1 MPEQSAS
8 HLYRDYQVPPGQL
21 LHEGVARPEVSIV
34 VPVYWNSETLEA
46 LYERIAKVMD
56 KTEVATWDVTFVDDG
71 SGDNSR
77 EVLERIRSS
86 HANVRVVHLAKN
98 HGSTP
103 AILTGMGLATGRA
116 VAVLAADLQDPPETL
131 EELIGIW
138 RTGTKV
144 AIATRISREDPL
156 SSRIFSAIYYRLF
169 RWLVSPEMPPG
180 GFDIAVLDQQVS
192 SLMVRYAEKNT
203 NFPAALLS
211 LGFQR
216 KIIGYHRMAREHGSS
231 RWTFWRKFK
240 LMYDSIL
247 SYSYRPIRLVTVAGV
262 VGIIFAMS
270 YGAWVVYYRLT
281 SPAEA
286 PGWASLMVVT
296 LFFNGLVLTA
306 LGVTGEYIW
315 RVFDAARKAP
325 LVVVDRYVD
334 PTATAARVSDEP
346 ALKPADPRP
355 PAPGI
360 PRKDSASPPQA

>member
-1 MPEQSAS
+1 MPSA
-8 HLYRDYQVPPGQL
+8 LQLFRDYQVPPGQL
-21 LHEGVARPEVSIV
+21 LHEGAIGPEVSVV
-34 VPVYWNSETLEA
+34 VPVYYNAETLEA
-46 LYERIAKVMD
+46 LYERIAKVME
-56 KTEVATWDVTFVDDG
+56 KTAVASWDVTFVDDG
-71 SGDNSR
+71 SQDDSR
-77 EVLERIRSS
+77 EVLERIRSE

-103 AILTGMGLATGRA
+103 AILTGMAHATGRA
-116 VAVLAADLQDPPETL
+116 VAILAADLQDPPETL

-138 RTGTKV
+138 RGGIKV
-144 AIATRISREDPL
+144 AIATRVSREDPL
-156 SSRIFSAIYYRLF
+156 TSRIFSALYYRLF
-169 RWLVSPEMPPG
+169 RLLVSPEMPPG

-192 SLMVRYAEKNT
+192 SLMVRHAEKNT

-216 KIIGYHRMAREHGSS
+216 KVIGYHRAAREHGTS

-247 SYSYRPIRLVTVAGV
+247 SYSYRPIRLVTIAGV
-262 VGIIFAMS
+262 VGIVFAVC
-270 YGAWVVYYRLT
+270 YGAWVIYYRLT

-315 RVFDAARKAP
+315 RAFDAARKAP

-334 PTATAARVSDEP
+334 PTGAAASKSDDASP
-346 ALKPADPRP
+346 LKPADPRP
-355 PAPGI
+355 PAPNT
-360 PRKDSASPPQA
+360 PRRDSASPPQA